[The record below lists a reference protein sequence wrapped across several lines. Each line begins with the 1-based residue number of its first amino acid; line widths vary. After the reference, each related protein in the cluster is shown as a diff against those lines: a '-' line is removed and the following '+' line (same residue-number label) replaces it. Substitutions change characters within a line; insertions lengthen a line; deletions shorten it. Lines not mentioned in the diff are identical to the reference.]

1 MCKLKDAILTEI
13 ENSNTSAFWIDEP
26 WPTSLSRDERGDSAL
41 FGAVLE
47 WKEYSSDDN
56 FKLD

>member
-1 MCKLKDAILTEI
+1 MCKLKDAILAEI

-26 WPTSLSRDERGDSAL
+26 WPTSLSRDEKGDSAP
-41 FGAVLE
+41 FGAVSE

-56 FKLD
+56 F